1 MTLSWPL
8 EPQGRVDFCC
18 CRDLVGDTVGKLG
31 LNNTGATCRTEKFK
45 LYPVDSEGPC
55 GNSQLRNALM
65 EAVF

>member
-1 MTLSWPL
+1 M
-8 EPQGRVDFCC
+8 
-18 CRDLVGDTVGKLG
+18 GDTVGKLG